1 MIGRRYMRN
10 STQLWYAGAI
20 TQFGDIQKIY
30 DDETLWTMESK
41 DGSYASVILDGEMI
55 KSFRCEGAWDL
66 ARKLAESLLLKR
78 EQAEQEG
85 WVK

>member
-1 MIGRRYMRN
+1 MVN
-10 STQLWYAGAI
+10 STQLWWKGAI
-20 TQFGDIQKIY
+20 TQFGDMQKVY

-66 ARKLAESLLLKR
+66 ARKLAESHLLKR
-78 EQAEQEG
+78 EQLEQEG
-85 WVK
+85 WVTA

>member
-1 MIGRRYMRN
+1 MSN
-10 STQLWYAGAI
+10 STQLWWKGAI
-20 TQFGDIQKIY
+20 TQFGDMQKVY

-66 ARKLAESLLLKR
+66 ARKLAESHLLKR
-78 EQAEQEG
+78 EQLEQEG
-85 WVK
+85 WVTA

>member
-1 MIGRRYMRN
+1 MSN
-10 STQLWYAGAI
+10 STQLWYAGTI
-20 TQFGDIQKIY
+20 TQFGDMQKVY
-30 DDETLWTMESK
+30 ENETLWTLESK
-41 DGSYASVILDGEMI
+41 DGSYASVILDGEMV